1 VGPWTQ
7 DERWLTMPAVSPIF
21 PGISIIDTD
30 THWSEP
36 PDLWT
41 SLAPAKYRDLVPQ
54 IREVD
59 GRRKWVVNGDIPLT
73 GDSAVSAIG
82 KDGEK
87 MLGLNFLKHDI
98 EMVHAAS
105 YDCDARLELMDR
117 MGVSH
122 GIVYPNVGGFGNQN
136 FLKIDDRALR
146 IACVEIY
153 NDWMSDL
160 QQRSGGRILPMALVP
175 WWDIEACVSE
185 VDRMHR
191 NGAKG
196 IVMCSNP
203 HDSGMPNFAQPEWR
217 PFWEICEALEM
228 PINFHIGASE
238 GDIDWSG
245 KVPYSTWSGDVKLSL
260 GGAAI
265 FLGQLRWMVNLLVS
279 DVPELYPKLNFVS
292 VESGVGWIPFL
303 LDALDYQ
310 CGETAPEHL
319 AHLSMK
325 PSEYFRRQFYG
336 CFWFESATLAPSI
349 AHLGADRIMFE
360 TDIPHPTCLYPHSVE
375 RVRAAISELD
385 PAVQRRILQDNAA
398 ELYKIDV

>member
-1 VGPWTQ
+1 
-7 DERWLTMPAVSPIF
+7 MPAVSEIF
-21 PGISIIDTD
+21 PGISIIDSD

-36 PDLWT
+36 HDLWT
-41 SLAPAKYRDLVPQ
+41 SMAPTKYKDLVPQ
-54 IREVD
+54 IKEHN
-59 GRRKWVVNGDIPLT
+59 GRKKWVINGDIPIA
-73 GDSAVSAIG
+73 GDSAVSAILP
-82 KDGEK
+82 DGEI
-87 MLGLNFLKHDI
+87 MLGLKFLKGDI

-105 YDCDARLELMDR
+105 YDCDARLDLMNR

-122 GIVYPNVGGFGNQN
+122 AIVYPNVGGFGNQN
-136 FLKIDDRALR
+136 FLRVEDKALR

-160 QQRSGGRILPMALVP
+160 QTRSGGRILPMALVP
-175 WWDIEACVSE
+175 WWDIEASVDE
-185 VDRMHR
+185 VDRMQR
-191 NGAKG
+191 KGAKG

-217 PFWEICEALEM
+217 PFWEICEALKM
-228 PINFHIGASE
+228 PVNFHIGASE
-238 GDIDWSG
+238 GDINWSG
-245 KVPYSTWSGDVKLSL
+245 SVPYDTWPGDVKISL

-279 DVPELYPKLNFVS
+279 DVPERFPKLKFVS

-336 CFWFESATLAPSI
+336 CFWFESKTLAPAISHI
-349 AHLGADRIMFE
+349 GPDRIMFE

-375 RVRAAISELD
+375 RVREAIKELE
-385 PAVQRRILQDNAA
+385 PVVQKKILQDNAA
-398 ELYKIDV
+398 ELYDIKV

>member
-1 VGPWTQ
+1 
-7 DERWLTMPAVSPIF
+7 MPAISPIF

-41 SLAPAKYRDLVPQ
+41 SFAPAKYRDLVPQ
-54 IREVD
+54 IKERK
-59 GRRKWVVNGDIPLT
+59 GRKQWVVNGDIPLG
-73 GDSAVSAIG
+73 GDSALSAIAP
-82 KDGEK
+82 DGEK
-87 MLGLNFLKHDI
+87 LLGLQFLKHDI

-105 YDCDARLELMDR
+105 YDCDARLQLMDQ
-117 MGVSH
+117 MGISH
-122 GIVYPNVGGFGNQN
+122 GIVYPNIGGFGNQN
-136 FLKIDDRALR
+136 FLKVDDAALR

-153 NDWMSDL
+153 NDYMTDL

-175 WWDIEACVSE
+175 WWDIEASVSE
-185 VDRMHR
+185 IDRMHR

-228 PINFHIGASE
+228 PINFHIGAST

-245 KVPYSTWSGDVKLSL
+245 SVPYDTWPGDVKISL

-265 FLGQLRWMVNLLVS
+265 FLGNLRWMVNLLVS
-279 DVPELYPKLNFVS
+279 DVPELYPNLNFVS
-292 VESGVGWIPFL
+292 VESGIGWIPFL

-310 CGETAPEHL
+310 CGETAPRHL

-325 PSEYFRRQFYG
+325 PSEYFKRQFFG
-336 CFWFESATLAPSI
+336 CFWFEHQTLKPSVE
-349 AHLGADRIMFE
+349 ALGATQILFE

-375 RVRAAISELD
+375 RVRDAIASLD
-385 PAVQRRILQDNAA
+385 PVDQKLILQDNAA
-398 ELYKIDV
+398 KLYKIEV

>member
-1 VGPWTQ
+1 
-7 DERWLTMPAVSPIF
+7 MPAVSEIF
-21 PGISIIDTD
+21 PGISIIDSD

-36 PDLWT
+36 HDLWT
-41 SLAPAKYRDLVPQ
+41 SMAPTKYKDLVPQ
-54 IREVD
+54 IKEHN
-59 GRRKWVVNGDIPLT
+59 GRKKWVINGDIPIA
-73 GDSAVSAIG
+73 GDSAVSAILP
-82 KDGEK
+82 DGEK
-87 MLGLNFLKHDI
+87 MLGLKFLKADI

-105 YDCDARLELMDR
+105 YDCDARLDLMNR

-122 GIVYPNVGGFGNQN
+122 AIVYPNVGGFGNQN
-136 FLKIDDRALR
+136 FLRVEDKALR

-160 QQRSGGRILPMALVP
+160 QTRSGGRILPMALVP
-175 WWDIEACVSE
+175 WWDIEASVDE
-185 VDRMHR
+185 VDRMQR
-191 NGAKG
+191 KGAKG

-217 PFWEICEALEM
+217 PFWEISEALKM
-228 PINFHIGASE
+228 PVNFHIGASE
-238 GDIDWSG
+238 GDINWSG
-245 KVPYSTWSGDVKLSL
+245 SVPYDTWPGDVKISL

-279 DVPELYPKLNFVS
+279 DVPERFPKLKFVS

-336 CFWFESATLAPSI
+336 CFWFESKTLAPAISHI
-349 AHLGADRIMFE
+349 GPDRIMFE

-375 RVRAAISELD
+375 RVREAIKELE
-385 PAVQRRILQDNAA
+385 PVVQKKILQDNAA
-398 ELYKIDV
+398 ELYDIKV

>member
-1 VGPWTQ
+1 
-7 DERWLTMPAVSPIF
+7 MSAVSEIF
-21 PGISIIDTD
+21 PGINIIDSD

-36 PDLWT
+36 HDLWT
-41 SLAPAKYRDLVPQ
+41 SLAPAKYKDLVPQ
-54 IREVD
+54 IKEHN
-59 GRRKWVVNGDIPLT
+59 GRRKWVVNGDIPIA
-73 GDSAVSAIG
+73 GDSAVSAIMP
-82 KDGEK
+82 DGEK
-87 MLGLNFLKHDI
+87 MLGLRFLKADI
-98 EMVHAAS
+98 DMVHAAS
-105 YDCDARLELMDR
+105 YDCDARLDLMDR
-117 MGVSH
+117 MGISH

-136 FLKIDDRALR
+136 FLRVQDEALR

-153 NDWMSDL
+153 NDWMTDL

-175 WWDIEACVSE
+175 WWDIDASVAE
-185 VDRMHR
+185 VDRMQK

-196 IVMCSNP
+196 IVMCSTP

-217 PFWEICEALEM
+217 PFWEICEALKM

-238 GDIDWSG
+238 GDINWSG
-245 KVPYSTWSGDVKLSL
+245 SVPYDTWSGDVKISL

-279 DVPELYPKLNFVS
+279 DVPERYPNLKFVS
-292 VESGVGWIPFL
+292 VESGIGWIPFL

-336 CFWFESATLAPSI
+336 CFWFESKTLGPAIDHIGP
-349 AHLGADRIMFE
+349 DQIMFE

-375 RVRAAISELD
+375 RVREAIQELA
-385 PAVQRRILQDNAA
+385 PEVQKKILQDNAA
-398 ELYKIDV
+398 NLYGIEV

>member
-1 VGPWTQ
+1 
-7 DERWLTMPAVSPIF
+7 MSAVSEIF
-21 PGISIIDTD
+21 PGISIIDSD

-41 SLAPAKYRDLVPQ
+41 SLAPAKYKDLVPQ
-54 IREVD
+54 IKEHN
-59 GRRKWVVNGDIPLT
+59 GRRKWVVDGDIPIA
-73 GDSAVSAIG
+73 GDSAVSAILP
-82 KDGEK
+82 DGEK
-87 MLGLNFLKHDI
+87 MLGLSFLKADI

-105 YDCDARLELMDR
+105 YDCDARLDLMDQ
-117 MGVSH
+117 MGISH

-136 FLKIDDRALR
+136 FLRVEDKALR

-153 NDWMSDL
+153 NAWMSDL
-160 QQRSGGRILPMALVP
+160 QARSGDRILPMALVP
-175 WWDIEACVSE
+175 WWDIDACIAE
-185 VDRMHR
+185 VDRMQR

-217 PFWEICEALEM
+217 PFWEICESLKM
-228 PINFHIGASE
+228 PINFHIGSSE
-238 GDIDWSG
+238 GDINWSG
-245 KVPYSTWSGDVKLSL
+245 TVPYDTWSGDVKISL

-279 DVPELYPKLNFVS
+279 DVPERYPNLNFVS

-325 PSEYFRRQFYG
+325 PSEYFKRQFYG
-336 CFWFESATLAPSI
+336 CFWFESKTLGPAI
-349 AHLGADRIMFE
+349 EHLGPDRIMFE

-375 RVRAAISELD
+375 RVRDAIEQLS
-385 PAVQRRILQDNAA
+385 PVVQKKILQDNAA
-398 ELYKIDV
+398 ELYQIEV

>member
-1 VGPWTQ
+1 MK
-7 DERWLTMPAVSPIF
+7 E
-21 PGISIIDTD
+21 
-30 THWSEP
+30 HN
-36 PDLWT
+36 
-41 SLAPAKYRDLVPQ
+41 
-54 IREVD
+54 
-59 GRRKWVVNGDIPLT
+59 GRRKWVVNGDIPIA
-73 GDSAVSAIG
+73 GSSAVSAILP
-82 KDGEK
+82 DGEK
-87 MLGLNFLKHDI
+87 MLGLNFLKADI

-105 YDCDARLELMDR
+105 YDCDARLNLMDQ

-136 FLKIDDRALR
+136 FLKVEDRSLR

-160 QQRSGGRILPMALVP
+160 QSRSGERILPMALVP
-175 WWDIEACVSE
+175 WWDIDACIVE
-185 VDRMHR
+185 VERMHK
-191 NGAKG
+191 NGSRG

-203 HDSGMPNFAQPEWR
+203 HDSGMPNFSQPEWR
-217 PFWEICEALEM
+217 PFWETCESLEM

-245 KVPYSTWSGDVKLSL
+245 KVPYETWPGDVKISL

-279 DVPELYPKLNFVS
+279 DVPELYPNLKFVS

-310 CGETAPEHL
+310 CGETAPQHL
-319 AHLSMK
+319 AHLSLK
-325 PSEYFRRQFYG
+325 PSDYFRRQFYG
-336 CFWFESATLAPSI
+336 CFWFESRTLGPAI
-349 AHLGADRIMFE
+349 EHLGPDRIMFE

-375 RVRAAISELD
+375 RVRNAISQLD
-385 PAVQRRILQDNAA
+385 PVIQKKILQDNAA
-398 ELYKIDV
+398 DLYKIKV

>member
-1 VGPWTQ
+1 
-7 DERWLTMPAVSPIF
+7 MPISTIF
-21 PGISIIDTD
+21 PGCNVIDTD

-41 SLAPAKYRDLVPQ
+41 AQAPARYRDLVPQ
-54 IREVD
+54 IKEWKGKRQ
-59 GRRKWVVNGDIPLT
+59 WVVNGDIPLA
-73 GDSAVSAIG
+73 GASALSAIAP
-82 KDGEK
+82 DGEK
-87 MLGLNFLKHDI
+87 LLGLSFLKHDI

-105 YDCDARLELMDR
+105 YDCDARLQLMDQ

-136 FLKIDDRALR
+136 FLRVDDAGLR

-153 NDWMSDL
+153 NDYMSDV
-160 QQRSGGRILPMALVP
+160 QTRSGGRILPMALVP
-175 WWDIEACVSE
+175 WRDIDACITE
-185 VDRMHR
+185 IDRMHR
-191 NGAKG
+191 NGARG

-203 HDSGMPNFAQPEWR
+203 HDSGMPNFAQPDWR
-217 PFWEICEALEM
+217 PFWETCEALEM

-245 KVPYSTWSGDVKLSL
+245 TVPYDTWTGDVKISL

-265 FLGQLRWMVNLLVS
+265 FLGQLRWMVNVLVS
-279 DVPELYPKLNFVS
+279 DVPERYPNLKFVS
-292 VESGVGWIPFL
+292 VESGVGWIPFV

-319 AHLSMK
+319 KHLSMK

-336 CFWFESATLAPSI
+336 CFWFESRTLGPAVE
-349 AHLGADRIMFE
+349 HLGADRIMFE

-375 RVRAAISELD
+375 RVREAIGALD
-385 PAVQRRILQDNAA
+385 PAVQKRILQDNAA
-398 ELYKIDV
+398 ELYKIPV